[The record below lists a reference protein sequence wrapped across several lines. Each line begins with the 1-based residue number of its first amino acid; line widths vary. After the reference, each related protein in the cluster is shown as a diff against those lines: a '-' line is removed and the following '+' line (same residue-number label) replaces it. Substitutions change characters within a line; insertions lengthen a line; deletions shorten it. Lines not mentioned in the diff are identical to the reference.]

1 MSETDVH
8 QDDDSAEGTNTPTWA
23 WILVGACVL
32 IPITA
37 IGGLVPSLLGAG
49 GAISVLKLARD
60 DAYPPGK
67 RLMLSFS
74 MTVFVWCL
82 FVGFSWAMHE
92 VVSSPD
98 KQVNVH
104 EKNLDDEGVRQEIFK
119 TATRSLFAMDE
130 TRERIAELR
139 REGKDTSFFRKRL
152 ARQEER
158 TAGDR
163 EFAAKFHRVSLVE
176 VEQIVAEGLAEDWP
190 AE

>member
-1 MSETDVH
+1 MPETDVH
-8 QDDDSAEGTNTPTWA
+8 HDDESAEDSNTPVWA

-60 DAYPPGK
+60 ESYPPGK
-67 RLMLSFS
+67 RMMLSFS

-92 VVSSPD
+92 AVSPN
-98 KQVNVH
+98 KQVNVI
-104 EKNLDDEGVRQEIFK
+104 EKSLDDETVRQEIFK
-119 TATRSLFAMDE
+119 TATRSFFAMDE
-130 TRERIAELR
+130 TREKIAELR

-158 TAGDR
+158 AVGDR
-163 EFAAKFHRVSLVE
+163 EFAAKFHRVSLAQVE
-176 VEQIVAEGLAEDWP
+176 LIVAEGLAEDWP
-190 AE
+190 GE